1 MYVMQ
6 VMEPLRC
13 VPYVMV
19 YCAAGITDDSSPSL
33 QWLNSIFVLFSV
45 RYKENLQQLFLLQAS
60 VWMRMYIWGGLPVLG
75 AATFWKDYSVLSNLQ
90 ELDQHMIVRPLKLA
104 KSVIEY
110 DKYHYPSEHARVYG
124 FAK

>member
-1 MYVMQ
+1 MAELNICSVFSALQ
-6 VMEPLRC
+6 GESSAV
-13 VPYVMV
+13 VST
-19 YCAAGITDDSSPSL
+19 AGLGVDAH
-33 QWLNSIFVLFSV
+33 VH
-45 RYKENLQQLFLLQAS
+45 
-60 VWMRMYIWGGLPVLG
+60 MVLG